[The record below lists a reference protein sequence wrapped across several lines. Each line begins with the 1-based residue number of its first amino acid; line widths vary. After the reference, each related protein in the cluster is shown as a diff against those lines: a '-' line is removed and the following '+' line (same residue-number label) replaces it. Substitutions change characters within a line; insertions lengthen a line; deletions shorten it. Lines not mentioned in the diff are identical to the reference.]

1 MRKYFGARCGGVT
14 HKNCYS
20 NGVLTAE
27 RNEVRNLAKDG
38 TARGGAR
45 IGSGPKRMALTEKIS
60 AGKTATIIE
69 LPDAPN
75 LEGVDMPPVKE
86 YMKAKQKSGTELCA
100 EEIFEETWE
109 WLKKVGCT
117 DYVNVQL
124 INQYAMSVAR
134 QIQCEQCI
142 SEYGFLAKHPT
153 TGNAIASPYVS
164 MLQQFTKQVNQSW
177 YQIYQIV
184 KENCSV
190 EYKGATPQD
199 DAMER
204 LLRARKGM

>member
-1 MRKYFGARCGGVT
+1 M
-14 HKNCYS
+14 
-20 NGVLTAE
+20 
-27 RNEVRNLAKDG
+27 AKDG
-38 TARGGAR
+38 TARGGVR
-45 IGSGPKRMALTEKIS
+45 PGSGPKRKALTEKIS
-60 AGKTATIIE
+60 AGKTATVID

-86 YMKAKQKSGTELCA
+86 YMKAKQKNGTDLCA
-100 EEIFEETWE
+100 EEVFEETWE

-117 DYVNVQL
+117 ELVNTQL

-164 MLQQFTKQVNQSW
+164 MLQQFTKQANQSW

-184 KENCSV
+184 RENSSI
-190 EYKGATPQD
+190 EYAGATPQD
-199 DAMER
+199 DVMER
-204 LLRARKGM
+204 LLRARKGGH

>member
-1 MRKYFGARCGGVT
+1 M
-14 HKNCYS
+14 
-20 NGVLTAE
+20 
-27 RNEVRNLAKDG
+27 AKDG

-45 IGSGPKRMALTEKIS
+45 PGSGPKRKALTEKIT
-60 AGKTATIIE
+60 AGKAATVID

-75 LEGVDMPPVKE
+75 LEGVDMPAVKE
-86 YMKAKQKSGTELCA
+86 YMKARQKNGTDLCA
-100 EEIFEETWE
+100 EEVFAETWE
-109 WLKKVGCT
+109 WLKKVNCT

-164 MLQQFTKQVNQSW
+164 MLSQFTKQANQSW

-184 KENCSV
+184 RENCSV
-190 EYKGATPQD
+190 EYTGATPQD
-199 DAMER
+199 DVMER
-204 LLRARKGM
+204 LLRARKGR